1 MSAVLA
7 APVLAAAGRSPD
19 SPDLP
24 TPDEAQRQ
32 ADQIL
37 GQPRFRPPDVPRP
50 LRGVLE
56 WIGDRLEPVGR
67 FLSAVADRIGDAGG
81 SPVGIVFVTVALV
94 AAVAFVG
101 VRTARRRT
109 TAERAERIAT
119 AEVSRDPSTLESA
132 AVDAE
137 EHGDLDAALR
147 LRFRAGLL
155 RLDAAGAIRFRP
167 SITSGEVARQV
178 RDDDFRHLA
187 VDFDEVAY
195 GGRAA
200 THRDLDA
207 ARERWARLCRAA
219 TVGAAR

>member
-1 MSAVLA
+1 M
-7 APVLAAAGRSPD
+7 
-19 SPDLP
+19 
-24 TPDEAQRQ
+24 
-32 ADQIL
+32 
-37 GQPRFRPPDVPRP
+37 
-50 LRGVLE
+50 
-56 WIGDRLEPVGR
+56 
-67 FLSAVADRIGDAGG
+67 
-81 SPVGIVFVTVALV
+81 ALV

-195 GGRAA
+195 GGGRRPTGISTRPGNGGPACVGPPPLGP
-200 THRDLDA
+200 HD
-207 ARERWARLCRAA
+207 ERI
-219 TVGAAR
+219 G